1 MIINEIIPA
10 IKNVNEL
17 YKNPKNMLNDMMIP
31 AIILDIDLIPYINEW
46 FNALPFEI
54 KWVMSGNIELF
65 VFLNRSIVN
74 ILNTAIIINRYKLK
88 PIIFV

>member
-1 MIINEIIPA
+1 MIIKEIIPA
-10 IKNVNEL
+10 IKNANEL
-17 YKNPKNMLNDMMIP
+17 YKNPKNMLNDMKIP

-54 KWVMSGNIELF
+54 KCVMSGNIELF

-74 ILNTAIIINRYKLK
+74 ILSTAIIINRYKLK